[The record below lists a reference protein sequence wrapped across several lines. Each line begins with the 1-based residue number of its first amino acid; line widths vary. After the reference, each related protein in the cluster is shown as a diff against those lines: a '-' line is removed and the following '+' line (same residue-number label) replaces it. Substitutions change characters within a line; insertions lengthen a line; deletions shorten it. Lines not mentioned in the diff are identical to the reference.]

1 MVRALL
7 ISFVLVSGCKKSEP
21 PKRETKEAPVTAG
34 TVSAD
39 GVRKIEIEASKDG
52 YSPERIVG
60 KPGEKLVLVFKR
72 TIEAD
77 CLAQVKVADG
87 APVDLP
93 MNTPVEVP
101 VTVPQSGELAFACG
115 MGMFK
120 GTVVADG
127 KG

>member
-7 ISFVLVSGCKKSEP
+7 VSFVLVAGCKKSEA
-21 PKRETKEAPVTAG
+21 PKVRTIEAPVTAG

-39 GVRKIEIEASKDG
+39 GVRKISIEASKDG

-87 APVDLP
+87 AAVDLP

-115 MGMFK
+115 MGMYK
-120 GTVVADG
+120 GTVVAD
-127 KG
+127 